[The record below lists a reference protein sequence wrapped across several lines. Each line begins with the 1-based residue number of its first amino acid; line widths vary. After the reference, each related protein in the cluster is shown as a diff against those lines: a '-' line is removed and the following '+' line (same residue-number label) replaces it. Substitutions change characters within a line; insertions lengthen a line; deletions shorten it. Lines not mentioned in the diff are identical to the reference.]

1 MRQALGFV
9 WASPNERVRRGDLN
23 LGLLAQF
30 ILVER
35 CGLTYKRDRNNS
47 NYVDKTL
54 LFGGV
59 GLATGV
65 SIGEGGPG
73 STVLLG
79 CSLCTG
85 AGVCRGATDMWKSN
99 LQAIALRS
107 TIGLFGLVSCAPAS
121 AHMPQDTNVL
131 DLRVLGLKEVPRASS
146 PPAVLKGVVDYMVR
160 PPAPPSVFDSVAA
173 VRSVV
178 GSGNACAPLP
188 QGQLQQARDRGCV
201 SPDSYLCAPIQ
212 GAAADSVCQV
222 EMNEMN
228 ALPLVGGSSWLIAGD
243 KVWGPF
249 GGVNQ
254 VALHHA
260 FAANGRLYVMFDS
273 ASLIWSPNCPFS
285 TNQKIAVFI
294 KTTTRISLT
303 PSATP
308 FH

>member
-1 MRQALGFV
+1 
-9 WASPNERVRRGDLN
+9 
-23 LGLLAQF
+23 
-30 ILVER
+30 
-35 CGLTYKRDRNNS
+35 
-47 NYVDKTL
+47 
-54 LFGGV
+54 
-59 GLATGV
+59 
-65 SIGEGGPG
+65 
-73 STVLLG
+73 
-79 CSLCTG
+79 
-85 AGVCRGATDMWKSN
+85 MWKSN

-131 DLRVLGLKEVPRASS
+131 DLRVPGLKEVPRASS

-222 EMNEMN
+222 EMNERN

-273 ASLIWSPNCPFS
+273 YKLKGCTHPKECPTAEHFLDLVVLEREPHLVAELPFLYESKDRGLYKDDYAYLIDLKRNS
-285 TNQKIAVFI
+285 
-294 KTTTRISLT
+294 ISLT
-303 PSATP
+303 VSSVQLLPKGHPPIVKSEPKVIDILLSDFDTATYTGNE
-308 FH
+308 